1 MAHGKTSEQLK
12 GMKVAELKA
21 LIRKHNLVNAIR
33 RYSTMKKS
41 ELVEALMKHSGGEK
55 SAPKKKRKLMV
66 MKETAKERADRR
78 SKPRKPQG
86 RTPDKGGK
94 GKDPFATE

>member
-1 MAHGKTSEQLK
+1 MMGHGKTSEQLK
-12 GMKVAELKA
+12 SMKVIELKT
-21 LIRKHNLVNAIR
+21 LIRKHNLHNAIR

-55 SAPKKKRKLMV
+55 PAPKKKRKLEIV
-66 MKETAKERADRR
+66 KETAKERADRR

-86 RTPDKGGK
+86 KPLRKGGK
-94 GKDPFATE
+94 GKDPFE